1 MMILM
6 VWIEDVEQTTTGNRR
21 TLFNGKTTVQ
31 CTMTKAVENRN
42 KRVKLQQIDVT
53 IQIFYNICN
62 GEEH

>member
-42 KRVKLQQIDVT
+42 KRVKL
-53 IQIFYNICN
+53 
-62 GEEH
+62 